1 MVDSRELVAEW
12 LRGINANQ
20 NTYKYGLVSDEDG
33 VWRDPESGE
42 VVEASGV
49 KSAGFFGRL
58 KGLGGAIARA
68 RGTGGF

>member
-12 LRGINANQ
+12 IKGINANQ
-20 NTYKYGLVSDEDG
+20 STAKYGLVSDEDG
-33 VWRDPESGE
+33 VWRDENGE

-49 KSAGFFGRL
+49 VTAGFLGRL
-58 KGLGGAIARA
+58 KGLGGAIARV